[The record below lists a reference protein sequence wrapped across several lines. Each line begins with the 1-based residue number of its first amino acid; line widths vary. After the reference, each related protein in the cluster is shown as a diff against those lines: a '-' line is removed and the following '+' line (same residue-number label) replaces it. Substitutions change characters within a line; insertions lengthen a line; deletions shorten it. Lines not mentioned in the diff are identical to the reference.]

1 MASPQARP
9 AARNRRRQRSTRLIV
24 AAALVGLA
32 ALVVLGAVVSGTP
45 LLVTIAAVLAVV
57 LGAAATRI
65 THAELAAARREAAR
79 DRAAQAQAFR
89 DLTVVRTAENVAFA
103 TSMQARLEHTEGV
116 ILELENALGA
126 AQQRAGDATRKLNAE
141 ARRADAAERAGRD
154 AVIRIEQS
162 RAEAEARTAAAIL
175 RVTELE
181 GQLDVVRAELGTV
194 TTAWHAEEARKRA

>member
-9 AARNRRRQRSTRLIV
+9 TARNRRRQRSTRLIV

-181 GQLDVVRAELGTV
+181 GQLEIVRAELGTV